1 LIDAYALM
9 ITTVLVALANQYIF
23 RSFYGT
29 DFRDRFTMAQ
39 GSLRE
44 RMLQANR
51 EMEEKLRGSIES
63 GEEPA
68 ELVQF
73 GELWRKRLAVLNTLN
88 AERERMDGHIRF
100 IYYMLIFGLMHAALH
115 FIYPETLMELA
126 GFSVKPATMGWG
138 FTLFASTLLILYHVF
153 YRRLDASLRETERG
167 LLSPP

>member
-1 LIDAYALM
+1 MEAYALI
-9 ITTVLVALANQYIF
+9 ITTVLVALANQYVF
-23 RSFYGT
+23 MSFYGAE
-29 DFRDRFTMAQ
+29 FRDRFTEAKR
-39 GSLRE
+39 SLRE

-51 EMEEKLRGSIES
+51 EMEEKLRSSIES

-115 FIYPETLMELA
+115 FVYPETLVELPW
-126 GFSVKPATMGWG
+126 FNVKPATIGWG
-138 FTLFASTLLILYHVF
+138 FILFASALLALYHVF
-153 YRRLDASLRETERG
+153 YRRLDLSLRETERG
-167 LLSPP
+167 LPSPP